1 MPVSRLVYD
10 YPSVR
15 IEQKAIGFTYEAT
28 LNPKTMEM
36 SGTWKQGKDSGP
48 FTMKLNAL
56 ADKFPEPMADG
67 DYTPRKDSDVQGF
80 WKGTLKVEK
89 TTLRVDLKIAE
100 RADGTFRVTGDSPD
114 QGGSDIEATA
124 VTYHRPTL
132 KVEFGG
138 IMGSYEGTVDES
150 DRVITGNL
158 VSNGHTLPLNLERA
172 KPETAAALDPAIE
185 AQKDY
190 SHTSPNDLQGHWQ
203 GTLDVKQSGVK
214 LRLAVNIA
222 KLPDGK
228 FSASMV
234 SLDQGGA
241 EIPANTIQYR
251 SAQCAPGMECH
262 RRLLSTENLKT
273 AKSPAPGGRV
283 VERSR
288 WCWKGTGHNDLA
300 NHPIGEME
308 FDFLSDLAGW
318 RRYIS
323 GKRRT
328 LEHDLMKNDSLFQS
342 NEQIRGFT
350 LIELLVVI
358 AILGI
363 LSALLLPVLSKAKNR
378 ASQVTD
384 LNNLKELT
392 TAINLYCSDHDDIIP
407 WPNWDGGNYARQGW
421 LYKADLSI
429 AASGGIQGGDRT
441 VLDRLAQPQSLPLP
455 DGQTDGLG

>member
-1 MPVSRLVYD
+1 MASSKLKIAAVGTGAVILAIGVGFLGVKTIHWVRAAHAPDIQGAWAGIFEAGQQKWPMMYKISKENGSYHAVEVNIYQGAREMPVSRLVYD

-36 SGTWKQGKDSGP
+36 SGTWKQGKGSGP

-56 ADKFPEPMADG
+56 ADKFPEPMADS
-67 DYTPRKDSDVQGF
+67 DYTPRKDSDVQGY

-132 KVEFGG
+132 KIEFGG
-138 IMGSYEGTVDES
+138 ISGNFEGAVDES

-158 VSNGHTLPLNLERA
+158 VSNGHPLPLTLERA

-190 SHTSPNDLQGHWQ
+190 SHTSPNDLPGHWQ

-228 FSASMV
+228 FSALMI

-241 EIPANTIQYR
+241 EIPANNIQFIPPNVR
-251 SAQCAPGMECH
+251 LEWSAIGGSFNGK
-262 RRLLSTENLKT
+262 LENGK
-273 AKSPAPGGRV
+273 
-283 VERSR
+283 
-288 WCWKGTGHNDLA
+288 
-300 NHPIGEME
+300 
-308 FDFLSDLAGW
+308 
-318 RRYIS
+318 IS
-323 GKRRT
+323 G
-328 LEHDLMKNDSLFQS
+328 
-342 NEQIRGFT
+342 
-350 LIELLVVI
+350 
-358 AILGI
+358 A
-363 LSALLLPVLSKAKNR
+363 
-378 ASQVTD
+378 
-384 LNNLKELT
+384 
-392 TAINLYCSDHDDIIP
+392 
-407 WPNWDGGNYARQGW
+407 WRQG
-421 LYKADLSI
+421 
-429 AASGGIQGGDRT
+429 GGALPLVLERDRT
-441 VLDRLAQPQSLPLP
+441 Q
-455 DGQTDGLG
+455 